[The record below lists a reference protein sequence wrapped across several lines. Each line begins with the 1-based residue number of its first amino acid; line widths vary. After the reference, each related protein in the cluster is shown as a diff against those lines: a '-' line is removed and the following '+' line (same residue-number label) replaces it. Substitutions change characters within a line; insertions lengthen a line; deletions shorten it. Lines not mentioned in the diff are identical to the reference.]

1 MNNELMSRLKLLSE
15 QAKKLADDPPGNIKI
30 KMMNSLC
37 DYMGELFPVKII
49 EELLEIYK
57 KKYESIIK
65 QKIPDLMIENEIA
78 DITLENGTHISIKKN
93 IYPEVVSRER
103 MIDWLEKIGE
113 GDSIKTK
120 MTFPKGEVKND
131 LVEYLEA
138 EGYSFE
144 MCQNVEW
151 QSLKKII
158 RDRMDSGESFP
169 PEDAVQV
176 GVWDEAKIS

>member
-15 QAKKLADDPPGNIKI
+15 QAKKLSDDPPENIKV
-30 KMMNSLC
+30 KMINSLC
-37 DYMGELFPVKII
+37 EYMGELFPVKII
-49 EELLEIYK
+49 EEVLDLYK

-93 IYPEVVSRER
+93 IYPKVISRER
-103 MIDWLEKIGE
+103 MIDWLENIGE

-131 LVEYLEA
+131 LVEYLETQ
-138 EGYSFE
+138 GYSFE
-144 MCQNVEW
+144 MEQDAHW
-151 QSLKKII
+151 QTLKKII
-158 RDRMDSGESFP
+158 KDRLDAGENFP